1 MGHRLCLLPPPLI
14 LTPNNRTT
22 PCVTQTVSLFA
33 SSVSPVCVVCLRWFK
48 VGLLSGLLHAAVGPT
63 YRFAKIPFLFLDFYV
78 KMKRSSRGIGRSDKT
93 VMFLY
98 PLWGLN
104 PSLIA
109 APNLWCGTSGQAS
122 RNLSAS
128 RLQSLNPDWLQIEW
142 KRVRDEQG
150 FADALVLTLVRQDLK
165 ISRRCIGGL
174 QFPLEGAAWCQI
186 ALVARSSF

>member
-1 MGHRLCLLPPPLI
+1 M
-14 LTPNNRTT
+14 
-22 PCVTQTVSLFA
+22 
-33 SSVSPVCVVCLRWFK
+33 VCLRWFK

-78 KMKRSSRGIGRSDKT
+78 KMKRSRGIGRSDKT
-93 VMFLY
+93 VMFN

-142 KRVRDEQG
+142 KRVRFRDEHG

-165 ISRRCIGGL
+165 ISGRCIGGL
-174 QFPLEGAAWCQI
+174 QFPLEGAAWCQSPDN
-186 ALVARSSF
+186 ACRP